1 MAVVSGIFVL
11 NFPLTEYIESRGSGI
26 ARVKKICADKNIG
39 FSIEE
44 TGDFVR
50 VVFKRRIAPARKHPQ
65 ETTDTQ
71 HVTHNKED
79 APARK
84 HPQEN
89 TRKKEIEKKK
99 IIEFVKV
106 NGKIRRSET
115 MELLNCG
122 DYKAKQL
129 LNELIKTDLER
140 VEKGKYTYYT
150 LKK

>member
-50 VVFKRRIAPARKHPQ
+50 VVFKRRIVPARKHPQ

-84 HPQEN
+84 HPQERN
-89 TRKKEIEKKK
+89 REEK
-99 IIEFVKV
+99 
-106 NGKIRRSET
+106 NH
-115 MELLNCG
+115 
-122 DYKAKQL
+122 
-129 LNELIKTDLER
+129 
-140 VEKGKYTYYT
+140 
-150 LKK
+150 